1 MEIQF
6 QKSVFPCLKTVCR
19 QYLSQEQTQEV
30 RVPEGM
36 PDIGTVLTAWG
47 QMIIRG
53 KDWHASSAGVTG
65 GVMVWVLY
73 LPEDGSAVQQ
83 LETWLPFQ
91 QTWDFPETTREGNL
105 QVIPMLR
112 SVDARTLSAR
122 KMMVRASVGILGQA
136 TVPEELEL
144 YTPEQLPEDIQVLKK
159 TYPLRLPVE
168 MGEKA
173 FHLEEN
179 LSVPN
184 TNVPIEKLLRYWIN
198 PSLSEMKV
206 VADKL
211 VMRGIAGLG
220 ALYRGTDGQLHT
232 WEHDLPFSQY
242 SQLNR
247 DYAPQA
253 QADICFAVTSL
264 ELEPSEDNTLN
275 LKVGL
280 SGQYTLYDTATVEIA
295 EDAYS
300 LTRQLTPQWSKVD
313 IPAILDSRADT
324 VTAQQ
329 NLQTD
334 MLRVLDVCFYPE
346 NPGMHHQGDTVHATL
361 SGTFQVLGYSPDGE
375 LQTATVRWESPH
387 TISADDN
394 VELEMSV
401 LPIGRPTGAA
411 GPGEVALS
419 APIQLQTNTVFA
431 QSMEYLTN
439 LETGEAAELDPGRPS
454 LILRCAGNDSLWE
467 IAKSAGSTVAD
478 IQKANNL
485 QSEPEQ
491 TQMLLIPVR

>member
-19 QYLSQEQTQEV
+19 QYLSQEQTQEI

-47 QMIIRG
+47 QIVIRG

-65 GVMVWVLY
+65 GVMVWALY
-73 LPEDGSAVQQ
+73 LPEDGSGVQQ

-91 QTWDFPETTREGNL
+91 QTWDFPETTREGYL

-122 KMMVRASVGILGQA
+122 KMMVRASVGLLGQA

-168 MGEKA
+168 TGEKA
-173 FHLEEN
+173 FHLEET

-184 TNVPIEKLLRYWIN
+184 TYAPIEKLLRYWLN
-198 PSLSEMKV
+198 LSLSEMKV

-220 ALYRGTDGQLHT
+220 ALYCGTDGQLHT
-232 WEHDLPFSQY
+232 WEYDLPFSQY
-242 SQLNR
+242 TQLNQ
-247 DYAPQA
+247 DYPPEA
-253 QADICFAVTSL
+253 QADVYFAVTSL
-264 ELEPSEDNTLN
+264 ELEPGEENTLN
-275 LKVGL
+275 LKAGIT
-280 SGQYTLYDTATVEIA
+280 GQYTLYDTAVAEIA

-300 LTRQLTPQWSKVD
+300 LTRQLTPGWGKVD
-313 IPAILDSRADT
+313 IPAILDSRTDT

-346 NPGMHHQGDTVHATL
+346 NPEMHRQGDAVQAEL
-361 SGTFQVLGYSPDGE
+361 SGVFQVLGYSPDGE
-375 LQTATVRWESPH
+375 LQTATARWESPH
-387 TISADDN
+387 TIAADGN
-394 VELEMSV
+394 VDLEMSV
-401 LPIGRPTGAA
+401 QPVGRPSGSA
-411 GPGEVALS
+411 GPGDVSLLAQM
-419 APIQLQTNTVFA
+419 QLQTNTVFA
-431 QSMEYLTN
+431 QTMEYLTD
-439 LETGEAAELDPGRPS
+439 LETGEAAEPDPSRPS
-454 LILRCAGNDSLWE
+454 LILRRAGNDSLWE

-491 TQMLLIPVR
+491 DQMLLIPVR